1 MGLPPWLPLSPH
13 LRPKLM
19 PTTDTDTVVDTDTVD
34 TADTTAVDTDTT
46 EARGPLMP
54 NPRLTLLPP
63 LKPKLMPMLTT
74 DTDTVDTT
82 AVDTTDTDVLTDTTV
97 DTVDTTDTLTDT
109 DTTEARGP
117 LKPKLH
123 PKLMLTT
130 DTDTVDTVMA
140 DMDTDTVMANKDIM
154 VELLLKQTNKQTNPL
169 NYNCQDQVTRNSFN
183 LATMQI
189 FPPPLF
195 FLKHE
200 NSLFFPIEL
209 ES

>member
-1 MGLPPWLPLSPH
+1 MKLP
-13 LRPKLM
+13 
-19 PTTDTDTVVDTDTVD
+19 
-34 TADTTAVDTDTT
+34 
-46 EARGPLMP
+46 
-54 NPRLTLLPP
+54 LLPP

-74 DTDTVDTT
+74 DTVDTT
-82 AVDTTDTDVLTDTTV
+82 AVDT

-130 DTDTVDTVMA
+130 DTVDTMAVDTDTVDTVMA
-140 DMDTDTVMANKDIM
+140 VTDIL
-154 VELLLKQTNKQTNPL
+154 VELLLKQTNKPL
-169 NYNCQDQVTRNSFN
+169 KLQLSGSSHSKFFQFGHNAKTPS
-183 LATMQI
+183 
-189 FPPPLF
+189 PPYF

-209 ES
+209 ESK